1 MKSSIYS
8 LLTIVLF
15 SVCFMACSDED
26 YTKNTTDES
35 QERSVKI
42 RLSLES
48 EKPQTRAIEHILS
61 DKDEEAIISLQLFIF
76 RRDGERRLVKD
87 YYFEDWRDENV
98 NKTIEAYTGR
108 FIYVFVANQFQEWT
122 GITKY
127 ADIANKLYTITDE
140 SDISKGKSEK
150 KALAAVFNKE
160 LLVPYPLPGLDV
172 VELKDGTEPISL
184 TRLCTKVL
192 LNLKIDGITSDKEPL
207 SDKLKIK
214 SVQMKNAS
222 SAMYIFN
229 ENALDEHTTP
239 AIHYP
244 VRLFDANNKLDSID
258 DAFYILERK
267 AHDNF
272 EMGTYVEI
280 VAEYRDM
287 NSEVPT
293 KLITY
298 CAKFN
303 TAPFE
308 GDKYTGLFN
317 VSRNQKYLL
326 NVKITGTNDDDIRV
340 EVEDLQK
347 DGVFV
352 SRHATGRGTGAN
364 WEDAFNTINE
374 AIAFVTEYN
383 NNSNHAPLTSIHVK
397 EGTYEE
403 SIHIPDGLTIAGGF
417 AGNLSGTN
425 ISDRNYSIK
434 PILKS
439 GVNNQPSSVVTF
451 PATLTRPSA
460 LCYFIIED
468 GQAPMGGGVN
478 MQSKHAILQACRV
491 RNNQG
496 EQGGGIYLSGGQVW
510 NCIID
515 NNEASSNGA
524 GIYIPNNAAD
534 AHIQNATIVANKWS
548 GAIPTVAKGA
558 LFNIPSS
565 GIYAASGAAATAHS
579 CILYDNADENNEPSG
594 VNYKFC
600 AFSTDELLTWD
611 QISNANIRIVSS
623 NNVPSNQPFVTEVT
637 NPGFKDDN
645 SYQLSETSPL
655 LSRGYVGKNNPEWNH
670 PDFNG
675 IQATNKKF
683 PNIGATQGPKFRPYL
698 DLYVKKQSF
707 LPFKNAIINCFVASN
722 IKDNQFEPGDIYW
735 GVQEDMSDYHT
746 PMQIR
751 CNEANT
757 SNKDQ
762 TRIGQFINNINSLRI
777 ELEQSHINFQLLPS
791 STGFNFDR
799 NLYIM
804 PESYENT
811 SLELFSQHPM
821 QYVVNTSVEPQDRTF
836 SKIEYPGTVKW
847 LEASEKSNLITYTN
861 QSYPLALNAK
871 NDVMRA
877 IDLESTSYDYNFNMD
892 GTNVKESL
900 FPFSVKN
907 QLTQVPEWILG
918 NGSALSVLGLTESD
932 YSVYFRTQKE
942 DERGKFSIWNFNSD
956 MPSLNPLSSGKA
968 NTAAALNQIRSATDY
983 KWDTT
988 NEELYQKTQNNA
1000 FIFCASLNPKVR
1012 KMLIE
1017 NKDIIQESNLTWYVP
1032 SLNELKFIS
1041 VFCDNSIKLASAN
1054 YTTSTFGSNSIKRF
1068 NPKDFTE
1075 STWLAGSTNKL
1086 NLRCIRNSG
1095 NNSLYSGVT
1104 VINSQDS
1111 YIISSE
1117 NMYSKDILAATG
1129 FKLVPDDHQL
1139 AAKFEIHP
1147 TNNNQTMSYADAQ
1160 IYCASLNTDTNSES
1174 WRIPTQKEMMLMYLL
1189 KEQLKANGTFQ
1200 LITDKEHFILQ
1211 KNTISGINVFNYQ
1224 FGKNSYYTTILNPQ
1238 ARVRCVRSIK

>member
-8 LLTIVLF
+8 LLTFVLF

-76 RRDGERRLVKD
+76 RRDGERMLVKD

-98 NKTIEAYTGR
+98 YKAIEAYTGR

-160 LLVPYPLPGLDV
+160 LLVPYPLPGSDV

-192 LNLKIDGITSDKEPL
+192 LNLKIDGITSDQKPL
-207 SDKLKIK
+207 SDKLNIK

-229 ENALDEHTTP
+229 ENAPLDEHTTP

-244 VRLFDANNKLDSID
+244 VRLFDANNELNTID

-326 NVKITGTNDDDIRV
+326 NVKITGINGDNVRVDID
-340 EVEDLQK
+340 DLQK

-352 SRHATGRGTGAN
+352 SCNATGRGTGAN

-397 EGTYEE
+397 EGTYHE

-655 LSRGYVGKNNPEWNH
+655 LSRGYVGKGKPEWNH
-670 PDFNG
+670 TDFNG

-707 LPFKNAIINCFVASN
+707 LPSIGSYITALVASN
-722 IKDNQFEPGDIYW
+722 VVNNEFYSGTLKWSAQSFFA
-735 GVQEDMSDYHT
+735 DYYT
-746 PMQIR
+746 PMPLATKVANNSKQENQMTGEFINDEAGR
-751 CNEANT
+751 KFSIPQAYMNFEIIKNNIIHNLDRNIYVMPTGSEQTGSIELFTHNPIAYRVDTKIAAGERTFKSLVTNKATWLNATEANDAIVFHNEIYT
-757 SNKDQ
+757 LPVNQKNSHSIKQ
-762 TRIGQFINNINSLRI
+762 TDLGFWYSFIDS
-777 ELEQSHINFQLLPS
+777 
-791 STGFNFDR
+791 
-799 NLYIM
+799 
-804 PESYENT
+804 ESET
-811 SLELFSQHPM
+811 TLAIRP
-821 QYVVNTSVEPQDRTF
+821 F
-836 SKIEYPGTVKW
+836 SK
-847 LEASEKSNLITYTN
+847 N
-861 QSYPLALNAK
+861 
-871 NDVMRA
+871 
-877 IDLESTSYDYNFNMD
+877 NFI
-892 GTNVKESL
+892 
-900 FPFSVKN
+900 
-907 QLTQVPEWILG
+907 QVPEWILG
-918 NGSALSVLGLTESD
+918 GNTTISVLGLTEEHLLD
-932 YSVYFRTQKE
+932 YFKTQTLPTWELNASGLSQTSV
-942 DERGKFSIWNFNSD
+942 DDGKS
-956 MPSLNPLSSGKA
+956 
-968 NTAAALNQIRSATDY
+968 NTADAINQFLAANDY

-988 NEELYQKTQNNA
+988 DENNYKSTLSNA
-1000 FIFCASLNPKVR
+1000 FIFCASLDPAVR
-1012 KMLIE
+1012 QKLIDKT
-1017 NKDIIQESNLTWYVP
+1017 NITAQDLSWYIP
-1032 SLNELKFIS
+1032 SINEMKFITIFNNDALQLS
-1041 VFCDNSIKLASAN
+1041 NEEDYYI
-1054 YTTSTFGSNSIKRF
+1054 TSTFSKQYIRRF
-1068 NPKDFTE
+1068 HIGLYTE
-1075 STWLAGSTNKL
+1075 WQAEASTMIPGLI
-1086 NLRCIRNSG
+1086 RCIRNTNTSAPANTLYG
-1095 NNSLYSGVT
+1095 GVAIIDSLG
-1104 VINSQDS
+1104 S
-1111 YIISSE
+1111 YAVRSE
-1117 NMYSKDILAATG
+1117 GMYSNSILSG
-1129 FKLVPDDHQL
+1129 LLLSPNEDEF
-1139 AAKFEIHP
+1139 AAKFQVHP
-1147 TNNNQTMSYADAQ
+1147 KENKNIYDYNGAQSYCEGLGTDEHGKWRVPTM
-1160 IYCASLNTDTNSES
+1160 
-1174 WRIPTQKEMMLMYLL
+1174 KEMMLIHLSQNKMKATTQFEPLASDGSFFFL
-1189 KEQLKANGTFQ
+1189 QEQMTSDTKVFEFKNGTV
-1200 LITDKEHFILQ
+1200 EE
-1211 KNTISGINVFNYQ
+1211 Y
-1224 FGKNSYYTTILNPQ
+1224 PM
-1238 ARVRCVRSIK
+1238 ARGYVRCVRSIK